1 MRRPQTNVGAQQ
13 IEEIRDRLRLAFS
26 SSYLTLLSI
35 IQGTA
40 LAVLFGKI
48 DHLIQ
53 GPGFGASQALMALG
67 LFLLIVLIWNQ
78 YQMGVMLYNWT
89 PKLLDSFIPFTFG
102 LCEFTAILGLE
113 RGFRIT
119 LLTLGAMFVLGI
131 VAFEYQYAQVQ
142 KSSEPTN
149 VIHRVHAGFRRV
161 DDLSCMASSIL
172 LFLTSAIVWGRFG
185 TAASFPILASG
196 VVIVIAIGHGV
207 RQAVHWHFVQL
218 RLQAVASSAQ
228 SSPP

>member
-1 MRRPQTNVGAQQ
+1 MSETVTGPQTNVGKQQ
-13 IEEIRDRLRLAFS
+13 LEEIRDRLRLAFS

-53 GPGFGASQALMALG
+53 GPLGFGASQALMALA

-142 KSSEPTN
+142 KSSELTN
-149 VIHRVHAGFRRV
+149 VIHRVQAGFRRV
-161 DDLSCMASSIL
+161 DDLSCVASSVL
-172 LFLTSAIVWGRFG
+172 LFLTSAIVWRTYG
-185 TAASFPILASG
+185 TAASFPILASA

-207 RQAVHWHFVQL
+207 RQAIHWHFVQL
-218 RLQAVASSAQ
+218 RLQAATS
-228 SSPP
+228 